1 MFKPKL
7 CLMSIVTCMLFA
19 GIANVVDS
27 YQLDMQ
33 LKIPRVYDNNQSL
46 GYRKLQTQR
55 LQGILNIEYIDGEQL
70 PQINVMSLVNKT
82 HKMSNGAN
90 VKYECFK
97 EDDQID
103 RLVYIGS
110 NKKNIFK
117 TPGMT
122 ISFVAQ
128 PSYALSYAQE
138 DNSLYIQLSGY
149 GKTSKTL
156 AYRSQIP
163 YRMSGYVTGN
173 IGCGCADYGHTSPT
187 RLIGPY
193 SFIDIPIDAAPID
206 GKWKMKFI
214 RRTIK

>member
-1 MFKPKL
+1 MLKTKI
-7 CLMSIVTCMLFA
+7 CLLSLVTCIVFA
-19 GIANVVDS
+19 GIANVVDQ
-27 YQLDMQ
+27 YQLDML
-33 LKIPRVYDNNQSL
+33 LKIPRVYDNNNSL
-46 GYRKLQTQR
+46 GYRKLQAQR
-55 LQGILNIEYIDGEQL
+55 LRGVLNIEYIDGEML
-70 PQINVMSLVNKT
+70 PRISIEQLVNKT
-82 HKMSNGAN
+82 HKLANGAS

-103 RLVYIGS
+103 RLMYIGS

-156 AYRSQIP
+156 SYHSQVP
-163 YRMSGYVTGN
+163 SRMLGYVTGN
-173 IGCGCADYGHTSPT
+173 IGCGCSDYGHTSPT

-193 SFIDIPIDAAPID
+193 SFIDIPIDVAPIY